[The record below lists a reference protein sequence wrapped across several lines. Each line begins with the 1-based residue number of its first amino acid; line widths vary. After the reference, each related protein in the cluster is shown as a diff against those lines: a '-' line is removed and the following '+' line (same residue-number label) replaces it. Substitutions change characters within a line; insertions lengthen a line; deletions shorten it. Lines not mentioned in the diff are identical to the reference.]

1 MELELQK
8 RSQETRVLIL
18 NAAQNLFARYGY
30 DATGVAD
37 ICQEAGVSKG
47 AFYYHF
53 PSKQALFLD
62 LLEEWLKDLD
72 VHLNQLHQN
81 NMSVPDSLINM
92 TSVLPLV
99 FQSAGGHLHMFL
111 EYWIQASRD
120 VTIWEAT
127 IAPYH
132 HYQALFATL
141 IEEGISEGSLESVDP
156 QVTAQVIFSLAVGLL
171 LQGLLDPHGAD
182 WEKVAKQGI
191 QYLMDGISRSAK

>member
-1 MELELQK
+1 MQK
-8 RSQETRVLIL
+8 RSQETRALIL
-18 NAAQNLFARYGY
+18 NAAQNLFARSGY

-62 LLEEWLKDLD
+62 LLDEWLKGLD
-72 VHLNQLHQN
+72 FQLKLLRQDYLGI
-81 NMSVPDSLINM
+81 PDSLINM
-92 TSVLPLV
+92 TAVVPMVL
-99 FQSAGGHLHMFL
+99 QSAGGHLQMFL

-120 VTIWEAT
+120 ETIWQAT

-132 HYQALFATL
+132 RYQALFATI
-141 IEEGISEGSLESVDP
+141 IEEGVAEGSLKPVDP
-156 QVTAQVIFSLAVGLL
+156 RVTAQVIVSLAVGLL
-171 LQGLLDPHGAD
+171 LQGLLDPQGAD

-191 QYLMDGISRSAK
+191 QYLMDSISRNSK

>member
-1 MELELQK
+1 MQK
-8 RSQETRVLIL
+8 RSQETRALIL
-18 NAAQNLFARYGY
+18 NAAQNLFARSGY

-62 LLEEWLKDLD
+62 LLDEWLKGLD
-72 VHLNQLHQN
+72 FQLKLLRQDN
-81 NMSVPDSLINM
+81 LDIPDSLINM
-92 TSVLPLV
+92 TAVVPMVL
-99 FQSAGGHLHMFL
+99 QSAGGHLQMFL

-120 VTIWEAT
+120 ETIWQAT

-132 HYQALFATL
+132 RYQALFATI
-141 IEEGISEGSLESVDP
+141 IEEGVAEGSLKPVDP
-156 QVTAQVIFSLAVGLL
+156 RVTAQVIVSLAVGLL
-171 LQGLLDPHGAD
+171 LQGLLDPQGAD

-191 QYLMDGISRSAK
+191 QYLMDSIAMKPK

>member
-1 MELELQK
+1 MQK
-8 RSQETRVLIL
+8 RSQETRALIL
-18 NAAQNLFARYGY
+18 NAAQNLFARSGY

-62 LLEEWLKDLD
+62 LLDEWLKDLD
-72 VHLNQLHQN
+72 FQLKLLRQDYLGI
-81 NMSVPDSLINM
+81 PDSLINM
-92 TSVLPLV
+92 TAVVPMVL
-99 FQSAGGHLHMFL
+99 QSAGGHLQMFL

-120 VTIWEAT
+120 ETIWQAT

-132 HYQALFATL
+132 RYQALFATI
-141 IEEGISEGSLESVDP
+141 IEEGVAEGSLKPVDP
-156 QVTAQVIFSLAVGLL
+156 RVTAQVIVSLAVGLL
-171 LQGLLDPHGAD
+171 LQGLLDPQGAD

-191 QYLMDGISRSAK
+191 QYLMDSISRNSK